1 MIVYEFGISV
11 KDYAEL
17 GKHNNFPLLELCPNC
32 QKAKKV
38 IEHGYYSR
46 WCWQLE
52 VWIKRYFCKACS
64 RSFSLLP
71 SFLCQGIC
79 EPLEVVEKFLQNRS
93 QGKTY
98 KECSEVVG
106 RPGLSYQRAQYW
118 CKRWQKKISKL
129 RGALPLKEMKKT
141 LDIFQHLSLFFHLS
155 EDSGRL
161 FEAVNRYFSLH
172 FYRALL

>member
-17 GKHNNFPLLELCPNC
+17 RKCNNFPRIELCPKC
-32 QKAKKV
+32 QKANEIIK
-38 IEHGYYSR
+38 HGFYSR
-46 WCWQLE
+46 WCWELE
-52 VWIKRYFCKACS
+52 LCIKRYFCKACS
-64 RSFSLLP
+64 ITFSLLP
-71 SFLCQGIC
+71 SFLCQGIS
-79 EPLEVVEKFLQNRS
+79 ESLEVVERFLQHRS

-98 KECSEVVG
+98 KECSEAIE
-106 RPGLSYQRAQYW
+106 RPELSYQRAQYW
-118 CKRWQKKISKL
+118 SKRWQKKISQL

-141 LDIFQHLSLFFHLS
+141 LDIFQHLSLFFNLS

-161 FEAVNRYFSLH
+161 FEATNRYFSLH